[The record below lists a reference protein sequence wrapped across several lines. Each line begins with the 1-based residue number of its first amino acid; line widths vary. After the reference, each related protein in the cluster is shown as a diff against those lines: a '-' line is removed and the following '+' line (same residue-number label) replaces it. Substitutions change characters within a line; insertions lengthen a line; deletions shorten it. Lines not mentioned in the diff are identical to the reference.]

1 MFDIILQE
9 ARALTVAEK
18 RRLVEAIRALIAD
31 GLAGGGAAGEPARCP
46 RCGSPGVTR
55 KGRGAD
61 GRQRWRCKSCG
72 RTFSA
77 RTGSVVATSKLPVS
91 TWADYAEGTS
101 RASRSGSSRGGA
113 TCAPGPP
120 GS

>member
-31 GLAGGGAAGEPARCP
+31 GL
-46 RCGSPGVTR
+46 
-55 KGRGAD
+55 AD